1 MKYHIAIVEDNDQYR
16 ETLKEYLLRYG
27 KEKKE
32 EFIIYNYTDG
42 DEITSDYETKYDI
55 IFLDIEMKRLDGMKA
70 AEKIRTFDPEVIII
84 FITNMAQYAISGY
97 SVGALSFLLKPLPYF
112 AFSQELSK
120 SLVRINKRQQKSI
133 LVPSENGI
141 TKVNS
146 QDIMYIESVRH
157 DLNIYTSQSVYTMRG
172 TLKRIEEQLSKHNF
186 YRCNNGY
193 IVNLAYVSAV
203 IDEEAHVGK
212 YRLKISRP
220 RRKSFMEA
228 LTQYIGGM

>member
-1 MKYHIAIVEDNDQYR
+1 MKYHIAIVEDNEQYSK
-16 ETLKEYLLRYG
+16 TLKDYILRYG

-32 EFIIYNYTDG
+32 EFIIYSFTDG
-42 DEITSDYETKYDI
+42 DEITSDYEAKYDI

-70 AEKIRTFDPEVIII
+70 AEKIRLFDNEVIII

-97 SVGALSFLLKPLPYF
+97 NVGALSFLLKPLPYF
-112 AFSQELSK
+112 AFTQELNK
-120 SLVRINKRQQKSI
+120 SIERINKRQQKSI

-141 TKVNS
+141 TKINS
-146 QDIMYIESVRH
+146 QDILYIESIRH
-157 DLNIYTSQSVYTMRG
+157 DLNIYTTNNTYTMRG
-172 TLKRIEEQLSKHNF
+172 TLKKIEEQLSKHNF

-193 IVNLAYVSAV
+193 IVNLSFVSAV

-228 LTQYIGGM
+228 LTQYIGGI